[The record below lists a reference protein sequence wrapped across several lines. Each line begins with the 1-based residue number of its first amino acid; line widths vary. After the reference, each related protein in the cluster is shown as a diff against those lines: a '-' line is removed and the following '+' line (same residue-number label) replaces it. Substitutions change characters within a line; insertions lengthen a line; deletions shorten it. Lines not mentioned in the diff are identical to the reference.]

1 MKLRSAPAADGG
13 SGTAPPRGT
22 ARAGRSGAEPQ
33 HGASGPCGG
42 SRDVAAR
49 GSFEGG
55 EDGPHSE
62 PEARFPLHESAEGLF
77 DTKPR
82 KTYPRFWL

>member
-1 MKLRSAPAADGG
+1 M
-13 SGTAPPRGT
+13 
-22 ARAGRSGAEPQ
+22 
-33 HGASGPCGG
+33 
-42 SRDVAAR
+42 AAR
-49 GSFEGG
+49 GSFEEG

-82 KTYPRFWL
+82 KTHPRFWL